1 MLDEVI
7 QRVEIEVGE
16 DLAGQVP
23 DRKAAPG
30 RRVEKALLSR
40 QAVPVI
46 AVPADSAVVR
56 RVAEYHGPAQVNEE
70 FAILAMVPRPQERSE
85 PVEQE
90 LSVDAHEE
98 ALDVELQNVGIAGVV
113 VRTAPDEPVDP
124 LYSQVA
130 SLADPAR
137 VAIEDELVLEEVVD
151 LVDDEVMNDA
161 VAELGG
167 EDLAFHRLVDD
178 ESERGAGCVGPC
190 IDLFAQAQEVL
201 LVVNL
206 ERGRVRCTSL
216 VPAATLVG
224 REDLLDR
231 YRRMREEL
239 YLHPIG
245 T

>member
-1 MLDEVI
+1 MFDEVV
-7 QRVEIEVGE
+7 QRVEIKVGE
-16 DLAGQVP
+16 DLACQVS
-23 DRKAAPG
+23 DGKAAPG
-30 RRVEKALLSR
+30 RRVEEALLSR

-46 AVPADSAVVR
+46 AVPAYSAVVR
-56 RVAEYHGPAQVNEE
+56 RVAEYDGPAQLDEKL
-70 FAILAMVPRPQERSE
+70 AIFDMVLRAQERSE

-90 LSVDAHEE
+90 LSMDAHEE

-113 VRTAPDEPVDP
+113 ARTAPDEPVDP
-124 LYSQVA
+124 LDSQVA
-130 SLADPAR
+130 SLAESAR
-137 VAIEDELVLEEVVD
+137 VAVEDELVLEEVVD

-167 EDLAFHRLVDD
+167 EDLALDRFADH
-178 ESERGAGCVGPC
+178 EGERGAGCVGPC

-216 VPAATLVG
+216 VAAATLVG
-224 REDLLDR
+224 REDLLDPDCGG
-231 YRRMREEL
+231 REEL